1 MDADQLKETAI
12 DPKTRKIV
20 RVTMNDA
27 EKAASAIKIF
37 LGNEDSVVRKA
48 AFMGEDVFT
57 C

>member
-1 MDADQLKETAI
+1 MDAEQLKETAI

-37 LGNEDSVVRKA
+37 LGNEDSMVRKA
-48 AFMGEDVFT
+48 AFMGEDVFA
-57 C
+57 